1 MSNLIMGNVSITQYI
16 HDEAGLVEYRIRW
29 TAEID
34 ALAAKAAAQRGVDT
48 QTLIARAIY
57 TAIAA
62 ETGALATEIETEH

>member
-34 ALAAKAAAQRGVDT
+34 ALAAKVAAQRGVDT

-57 TAIAA
+57 AAIAA
-62 ETGALATEIETEH
+62 ETGAPAAEIETEH

>member
-34 ALAAKAAAQRGVDT
+34 ALAAKVAAQRGVDT

-57 TAIAA
+57 AAVAAQPGTLAA
-62 ETGALATEIETEH
+62 EGETEH

>member
-1 MSNLIMGNVSITQYI
+1 MSDPIIGGVGITQYI

-48 QTLIARAIY
+48 TTLIAHAIQS
-57 TAIAA
+57 AIAA
-62 ETGALATEIETEH
+62 ETGTITAVKTRH